1 MMDELVTLSPN
12 VTHYDND
19 HIQILKELASPV
31 VMAYDNKDEFTIKQ
45 PESCGPATLYG
56 LNN

>member
-1 MMDELVTLSPN
+1 MDELVTLSLN

-19 HIQILKELASPV
+19 HIQILKTMASPV
-31 VMAYDNKDEFTIKQ
+31 FMAYSNKNEFITKQ

-56 LNN
+56 LHN